1 MTCEPRIIRSRAGL
15 DVRGSRGGLSLTIAD
30 GVIAAID
37 DDDAPGLPDTI
48 LMPALVNAHDHARPM
63 RNSSVGGFG
72 KPLEIW
78 LHRLALLAPAD
89 AYLAALAPL
98 GRAALG
104 GQSAVMV
111 HCVRPQ
117 GLTDLVTEAGEV
129 ARAAGDIGV
138 RIAFGVGMRDQ
149 NPLVYGPAE
158 PVMAALEPDIA
169 AEIGKR
175 FLSPM
180 TPFCDQLALVDEVAA
195 AVQGPMVD
203 VQYAPNGPQWV
214 SEPFWRAIAEASALS
229 GRRVTTHLFETQYQR
244 QWADREYPQ
253 GLVRHWRDI
262 GLLTPRLTLAHC
274 VWAKPDELEMIAQ
287 AGCTIVVNSSSN
299 FHLRSGIA
307 PVEAMLKAGCKVA
320 MGVDGQA
327 FDEDDDA
334 LREIRL
340 LWALHGGWGF
350 DSEGGPQRMLAIALE
365 NGRAALSAPAG
376 GRLDIGMAADLLVV
390 DRAALDEDALTEID
404 PLDLLFARASRNH
417 IRELIV
423 AGRSIVADG
432 KVIGVDLDS
441 AHRELRAHYRAGLKE
456 RAGLQAA
463 LPALERAIAGHYAMR
478 LGCC

>member
-1 MTCEPRIIRSRAGL
+1 MTQNRILKSRSGL
-15 DVRGSRGGLSLTIAD
+15 DARGSRGELALTIAG
-30 GVIAAID
+30 GVISSIAD
-37 DDDAPGLPDTI
+37 DGAGDSPDTI

-104 GQSAVMV
+104 GQGAVMV

-129 ARAAGDIGV
+129 ARAARDIGV

-149 NPLVYGPAE
+149 NPLVYGPAD
-158 PVMAALEPDIA
+158 PVMAALEPEIG
-169 AEIGKR
+169 AEIGRR
-175 FLSPM
+175 FLGPM
-180 TPFCDQLALVDEVAA
+180 TPFRDQLALVDAVAA

-262 GLLTPRLTLAHC
+262 GLLSPRLTLAHC
-274 VWAKPDELEMIAQ
+274 VWAKPDELEMIAE

-307 PVEAMLKAGCKVA
+307 PVEAMLRAGCKVA

-334 LREIRL
+334 LREVRL

-350 DSEGGPQRMLAIALE
+350 DSEGGPQRMLSIAME
-365 NGRAALSAPAG
+365 NGRGALSAPVG
-376 GRLDIGMAADLLVV
+376 GRLEAGMAADLLVV
-390 DRAALDEDALTEID
+390 DRAPLDEDALTEVD
-404 PLDLLFARASRNH
+404 PLDLLFARASRSH

-432 KVIGVDLDS
+432 KVLGVDLD
-441 AHRELRAHYRAGLKE
+441 ATHRELRAHYRAGLKD
-456 RAGLQAA
+456 RAGLQVA
-463 LPALERAIAGHYAMR
+463 LPTLERAIAGHYAMR